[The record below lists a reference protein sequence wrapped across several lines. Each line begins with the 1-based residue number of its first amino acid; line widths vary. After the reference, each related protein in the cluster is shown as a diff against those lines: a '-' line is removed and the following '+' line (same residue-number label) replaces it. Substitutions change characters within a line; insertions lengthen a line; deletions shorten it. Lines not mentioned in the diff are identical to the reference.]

1 MSRAHRWCF
10 TVNNYT
16 EEDITKIQEWL
27 TEETC
32 KYAIVSKEVGEKKE
46 TPHLQG
52 FINLRKIIRLT
63 GLNKKIKAHYEV
75 ARGTDE
81 DNKKY
86 CEKGG
91 DLLLEVGTPQ
101 PKTGTN
107 ASFQIAKELSE
118 KVAAGQEDLARLI
131 KEHEHYAQAYD
142 KHFRFVKD
150 NIELQK
156 DLISRDQFIQD
167 RGSVHLIFFRWQTEL
182 YEMLTTKKPDERKV
196 YWYVDQK
203 GGAGKSTFASYVLA
217 KQQGGGTMI
226 YTGGRKQDLAYAYN
240 NERIVFFD
248 LCRTDRD
255 IEQTCK
261 FMEELKNGR
270 LFCTKYNSKLKLFKT
285 PHVVVFSNNYPPYH
299 AFSEDRIE
307 IRVLEKKQIFKW
319 SLSER
324 YRDRSPR
331 P

>member
-1 MSRAHRWCF
+1 
-10 TVNNYT
+10 
-16 EEDITKIQEWL
+16 
-27 TEETC
+27 
-32 KYAIVSKEVGEKKE
+32 
-46 TPHLQG
+46 
-52 FINLRKIIRLT
+52 
-63 GLNKKIKAHYEV
+63 
-75 ARGTDE
+75 
-81 DNKKY
+81 
-86 CEKGG
+86 
-91 DLLLEVGTPQ
+91 
-101 PKTGTN
+101 
-107 ASFQIAKELSE
+107 
-118 KVAAGQEDLARLI
+118 
-131 KEHEHYAQAYD
+131 
-142 KHFRFVKD
+142 
-150 NIELQK
+150 
-156 DLISRDQFIQD
+156 
-167 RGSVHLIFFRWQTEL
+167 
-182 YEMLTTKKPDERKV
+182 MLTTKKPDERKV

-307 IRVLEKKQIFKW
+307 IRVLEKNKYLNGVCRNATETGRRDPSKECS
-319 SLSER
+319 SLEEPTARCPKPLSSSKSASCGDGNER
-324 YRDRSPR
+324 CAAAAPPTLYYVFAAATGATEGGG
-331 P
+331 